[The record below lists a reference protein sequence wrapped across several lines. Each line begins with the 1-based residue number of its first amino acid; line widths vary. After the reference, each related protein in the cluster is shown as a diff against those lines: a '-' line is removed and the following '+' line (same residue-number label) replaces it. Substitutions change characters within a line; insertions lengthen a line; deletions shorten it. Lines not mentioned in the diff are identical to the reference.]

1 VICYPMG
8 MGLAL
13 DADRQEVFHDV
24 RCPDFAPRYNLSEE
38 IISSEF
44 NKCGLCNEL
53 YFIATAA
60 FEWGLLTMPCHI
72 ISYHIGSDELIR
84 EGFST

>member
-1 VICYPMG
+1 MG

-24 RCPDFAPRYNLSEE
+24 RCPDLAPRYNLSEL

-44 NKCGLCNEL
+44 NMCGLCNDL
-53 YFIATAA
+53 NFIATAA
-60 FEWGLLTMPCHI
+60 FDNEM
-72 ISYHIGSDELIR
+72 
-84 EGFST
+84 